1 MNPCFG
7 LRLQES
13 QQAISS
19 EKRRAQAH
27 TVDPVLGRL
36 EVVGS
41 PVLGADNRGHL
52 RRLRIQEDPL
62 RGLCNSIPRALKTRF
77 IVGEQCKEEK
87 KGPRAEH
94 EGHGGG
100 ERDEG
105 CWIRR

>member
-1 MNPCFG
+1 M
-7 LRLQES
+7 
-13 QQAISS
+13 
-19 EKRRAQAH
+19 
-27 TVDPVLGRL
+27 
-36 EVVGS
+36 VGS
-41 PVLGADNRGHL
+41 PVLGAHNRGDL
-52 RRLRIQEDPL
+52 GRLRIQEDPL